1 MKTWSWLVVGILIGL
16 LSAGVILLTSSP
28 PRGTEIILQ
37 PLPEP
42 PAMQIHVSGAV
53 QRPGVYLLPQDSR
66 VRDAIEAAG
75 GFSETAITDG
85 INLAAF
91 LADGNQILVP
101 LLSPGANSLDV
112 IISPPDSYQTD
123 LQLAI
128 PMVNINTASQTELE
142 TLPNIGPVTAQK
154 IIAFREE
161 FGEFSRIEEIKKVSG
176 IGEATFEKFAAYITV
191 GN

>member
-1 MKTWSWLVVGILIGL
+1 VKTWSWLVAGILIGL

-101 LLSPGANSLDV
+101 PLSPGANSFDV

-123 LQLAI
+123 IQLAV

-142 TLPNIGPVTAQK
+142 ALPNIGPVTAQK

-161 FGEFSRIEEIKKVSG
+161 LGEFSRIEEIKKVSG

>member
-75 GFSETAITDG
+75 GFSETANIDG

-101 LLSPGANSLDV
+101 PLSQGANSFDV

-123 LQLAI
+123 IQLAV

-142 TLPNIGPVTAQK
+142 ALPNIGPVTAQK